1 MAIDIATTTGGY
13 AAVKAE
19 SATNDANIFID
30 TENFDLFGHFGDNFD
45 FLNEKTI
52 VINTTDYNTL
62 RNAVVGTT
70 NYDLWHNPHI
80 TWVVKEDNEWQSM
93 GVDNVSVSGSTLNI
107 SLSSRKSNY

>member
-52 VINTTDYNTL
+52 VINTTDYNIL
-62 RNAVVGTT
+62 RTAAAGTT
-70 NYDLWHNPHI
+70 NYELWHNPHI
-80 TWVVKEDNEWQSM
+80 TWVVQDDTEWQTI
-93 GVDNVSVSGSTLNI
+93 GVDSVNVTGSSLNI
-107 SLSSRKSNY
+107 TLSSRQSNY